1 MAVSEQSTDY
11 LFDEEEDYSECGESK
26 PEDDTHKD
34 PSYSILEETDAKF
47 SNLSIKK
54 KKSEARWFAR
64 ETESRPMQGD
74 ACTGDVVMFEQNV
87 YEMFNIA
94 SRSAGGPPSGTRT
107 VVGRIVKESY
117 GAAKQQHTFTIE
129 VLWSKGDK
137 PLPPLHP
144 LLIKG
149 RNLYRLKTLRQT
161 WEDERERQK
170 VMMEKHLRGS
180 TARCDREARLQEKE
194 TRKMLKATRIS
205 RKESNRNQ
213 SQFNS
218 TSTAKSVVQLPQA
231 GLQECKRMQTQQAGL
246 SFDPRQR
253 MTHPQ
258 QQKNAIQSN
267 HHLQQPSQNFTESRR
282 ASCTERISNYSQG
295 VHHANYK
302 PPNFCSN
309 DSQASISIY
318 PDING
323 TNVLS
328 ERTHYRQPLTTIN
341 HFAAGSQPHRQGHTR
356 RLCRYYAQGRCY
368 YGDNCKF
375 VHNSRSYGQST
386 EER

>member
-1 MAVSEQSTDY
+1 
-11 LFDEEEDYSECGESK
+11 
-26 PEDDTHKD
+26 
-34 PSYSILEETDAKF
+34 
-47 SNLSIKK
+47 
-54 KKSEARWFAR
+54 
-64 ETESRPMQGD
+64 
-74 ACTGDVVMFEQNV
+74 
-87 YEMFNIA
+87 
-94 SRSAGGPPSGTRT
+94 
-107 VVGRIVKESY
+107 
-117 GAAKQQHTFTIE
+117 
-129 VLWSKGDK
+129 
-137 PLPPLHP
+137 
-144 LLIKG
+144 
-149 RNLYRLKTLRQT
+149 
-161 WEDERERQK
+161 
-170 VMMEKHLRGS
+170 
-180 TARCDREARLQEKE
+180 
-194 TRKMLKATRIS
+194 
-205 RKESNRNQ
+205 
-213 SQFNS
+213 
-218 TSTAKSVVQLPQA
+218 
-231 GLQECKRMQTQQAGL
+231 MQTQQAGL

-309 DSQASISIY
+309 DSQGSISIY